1 MPPPDTLPPDSP
13 PVAASPKVISVREI
27 EALVRRLRGVL
38 ACRVVTGAGGG
49 VDEIHA
55 LAHAER
61 PAKMVVRDIESAL
74 RAQWNLQIPR
84 NRVSVAQVDPAGAEN
99 ALRAQASRP
108 RLRLIGAAVD
118 ESPLTARVTLG
129 RADGT
134 ETIGTAAMDDVFS
147 DDGAAAQSGPPRAV
161 LLARATLRAAEG
173 TGAGVNGRLQLV
185 SLTLVPLGNQVAII
199 LLVRLQSA
207 SGKNDDLLT
216 GSALVRG
223 DGDRAVVAA
232 TLDAVN
238 RRLSSLEPQQ
248 SVPPVPRR
256 AAGDGE

>member
-1 MPPPDTLPPDSP
+1 MPPPLDVLPPNSP
-13 PVAASPKVISVREI
+13 VPVAASPKVISVKEI

-38 ACRVVTGAGGG
+38 ACRVVTGPGGG

-55 LAHAER
+55 LTHAER

-99 ALRAQASRP
+99 ALRQAARP
-108 RLRLIGAAVD
+108 RLRLVGAQVGEAAAD
-118 ESPLTARVTLG
+118 GALTAQVTLG

-134 ETIGTAAMDDVFS
+134 ETVGIATAS
-147 DDGAAAQSGPPRAV
+147 GGANERAV
-161 LLARATLRAAEG
+161 LLARATLRAAENV
-173 TGAGVNGRLQLV
+173 GVQTDGRLQLV
-185 SLTLVPLGNQVAII
+185 ALTLTPLGDQAAIT
-199 LLVRLQSA
+199 LLVRLRGP

-238 RRLSSLEPQQ
+238 RRLSSLETKT
-248 SVPPVPRR
+248 
-256 AAGDGE
+256 AGGTAPGK